1 MKKDV
6 KQLLQFLAES
16 EAISPKDE
24 LSKLIDEDTEEELTM
39 EMLEQVVAAAS
50 PDQEKW
56 KNFLEK
62 SKK

>member
-1 MKKDV
+1 MRKDV
-6 KQLLQFLAES
+6 KQLLQFLAAT

-24 LSKLIDEDTEEELTM
+24 LSKLIDEDAEEELTM

-56 KNFLEK
+56 KKFLEK
-62 SKK
+62 SKE